1 MRPNLNTLEALG
13 IIVILLDNRPPA
25 QDSAQE
31 IVSFFCFNFLIIF
44 LTKVFILST

>member
-31 IVSFFCFNFLIIF
+31 IASFFALIF
-44 LTKVFILST
+44 